1 MEFQQLK
8 ALLSVA
14 ETGSVT
20 QAARQ
25 LMLTQPAVSKQ
36 LRALEEE
43 LGEALFDRTT
53 KPLITTRT
61 GKAALEQARRILQM
75 SEDLRLMVHSD
86 AGNPKGEFR
95 LGVVS
100 SLAGSLIPALAR
112 EFLKHHP
119 SLHLRITSG
128 WSNVLRREVAEGQ
141 LNAAVVLAP
150 SKMHIPN
157 GLEATHV
164 SNEAVSLMSS
174 TKTPLRGVVS
184 PEDLHRYSWVV
195 SRDGCAYRALLKR
208 TLEEAGIQFSVTAE
222 VSEID
227 LQLDLVSQ
235 GLGLGIIARRTLPQQ
250 LEEIGIQT
258 FSLPRFNLSLA
269 IWIIHRQSGPIV
281 SVAFPT
287 VRRTVFDI
295 LAKSTP
301 DGTRRTSHPGS
312 GKRSRRIHMGVP
324 EPHPRRRRMACE
336 PIDRPESRRE
346 PSQSI
351 EGLSLRRS
359 IGLSQRPER
368 TGETASTDASFPP
381 GRSARC
387 DAAIPQDL
395 KISGEASARGSTP
408 RGASRGTLR

>member
-8 ALLSVA
+8 ALVSVA

-43 LGEALFDRTT
+43 LGEALFDRAT
-53 KPLITTRT
+53 KPLIPTRT

-100 SLAGSLIPALAR
+100 SLAGSLIPVVAR
-112 EFLKHHP
+112 EFAKHHP

-150 SKMHIPN
+150 SKMHTPN
-157 GLEATHV
+157 GLDATHV
-164 SNEAVSLMSS
+164 SKEAVSLISS
-174 TKTPLRGVVS
+174 TNTPLRGVVS
-184 PEDLHRYSWVV
+184 LEDLHRYSWVV

-222 VSEID
+222 VSEIN

-250 LEEIGIQT
+250 PEKIGIQT
-258 FSLPRFNLSLA
+258 FSLPRFNLFLA
-269 IWIIHRQSGPIV
+269 IWIIHRQSGRTA

-287 VRRTVFDI
+287 VKRIVCDA

-301 DGTRRTSHPGS
+301 DATWRALDPGK
-312 GKRSRRIHMGVP
+312 GKRGQRIDTGGP
-324 EPHPRRRRMACE
+324 EPHPKKRAHGLGANRMPGVARRAQANR
-336 PIDRPESRRE
+336 
-346 PSQSI
+346 
-351 EGLSLRRS
+351 
-359 IGLSQRPER
+359 
-368 TGETASTDASFPP
+368 
-381 GRSARC
+381 
-387 DAAIPQDL
+387 
-395 KISGEASARGSTP
+395 
-408 RGASRGTLR
+408 